1 MLKINH
7 SLSLL
12 AALIGL
18 LPINHVFSDVGLAP
32 QSAPAAQRVVASS
45 ADQSQR
51 RADWAALTPEQR
63 DQKRA
68 ERKAKWSLM
77 SPAAREQFKAERR
90 AQLNGLSASD
100 RERRMTQRRAFQSD
114 RMQKPHSEKR
124 GDGPGRMAQPS
135 PEAREAF
142 RQARK
147 AKLDAMSPEER
158 DQMMSDRRARLEGL
172 PEADRQAFID
182 RRRARRDFLE
192 STTP

>member
-32 QSAPAAQRVVASS
+32 QSAPAAQGVVASN

-68 ERKAKWSLM
+68 ERKAKRSLM

-100 RERRMTQRRAFQSD
+100 RERRMTQQRAFQSD
-114 RMQKPHSEKR
+114 RMQKPHLKAWGRSA
-124 GDGPGRMAQPS
+124 RMAPPS
-135 PEAREAF
+135 HEAREAF

-147 AKLDAMSPEER
+147 AKLDAMSREER

-172 PEADRQAFID
+172 PEADRQAVID

>member
-68 ERKAKWSLM
+68 ERKAKRSLM

-114 RMQKPHSEKR
+114 RMQKPHSETR
-124 GDGPGRMAQPS
+124 GDVPARMAP
-135 PEAREAF
+135 P
-142 RQARK
+142 
-147 AKLDAMSPEER
+147 SPEER

-172 PEADRQAFID
+172 PEADRQALID
-182 RRRARRDFLE
+182 RLRARQDLLE

>member
-7 SLSLL
+7 SLSIL
-12 AALIGL
+12 AALIGF
-18 LPINHVFSDVGLAP
+18 LPLSLAFSDAGLAP
-32 QSAPAAQRVVASS
+32 QSASEGQSVVASS

-63 DQKRA
+63 DRKRA
-68 ERKAKWSLM
+68 ERKAKLSLM

-100 RERRMTQRRAFQSD
+100 RERRTTQRRALQSD
-114 RMQKPHSEKR
+114 RMRKPNSEKR
-124 GDGPGRMAQPS
+124 GDAPVRMAPPS

-158 DQMMSDRRARLEGL
+158 DQMMSDRRARLEEL
-172 PEADRQAFID
+172 PEVDRQAFID
-182 RRRARRDFLE
+182 RRRARRDLLE
-192 STTP
+192 STAP

>member
-68 ERKAKWSLM
+68 ERKAKRSLM

-100 RERRMTQRRAFQSD
+100 RERRMTQRRAFQSGCKS
-114 RMQKPHSEKR
+114 RILKSV
-124 GDGPGRMAQPS
+124 GTLL
-135 PEAREAF
+135 PEWR
-142 RQARK
+142 RRH
-147 AKLDAMSPEER
+147 L
-158 DQMMSDRRARLEGL
+158 RRAKPFVRPARQNWMRCRLRNG
-172 PEADRQAFID
+172 IK
-182 RRRARRDFLE
+182 
-192 STTP
+192 